1 MNCGTISL
9 KKRSLFLYLKK
20 RHTFRALA
28 PFIAIEV
35 VESRVLKENHKITK
49 NPEDEQYVM

>member
-1 MNCGTISL
+1 M
-9 KKRSLFLYLKK
+9 KRSLFLSLKK
-20 RHTFRALA
+20 RHTLRAFA

-35 VESRVLKENHKITK
+35 VKSGVLKENHKITK